1 MDLAGCH
8 GNDIFPHVFSDLLVF
23 DATSPINGRV
33 TPLLKTNEL
42 KILETEN
49 KEPKLG
55 ITTPSPQNY
64 L

>member
-8 GNDIFPHVFSDLLVF
+8 GNDIFPRVFSDLLVF
-23 DATSPINGRV
+23 DAASPIIGRV

-49 KEPKLG
+49 KDRSWE
-55 ITTPSPQNY
+55 
-64 L
+64 